1 MVENWRKSLIGSV
14 FGCFAFVAPFAV
26 AQAQTTVTIWHTE
39 SNAKTKQAFQEII
52 DAYEKAN
59 PGVKIV
65 QEAVGWAALNNK
77 LQTAVATG
85 ALPDATQ
92 LEVSVGRSFLYKNL
106 LRPMDELLDSIGR
119 DSVYPAVRALMVDE
133 RDGKT
138 YGVSHAIGVNLLT
151 YRKDFLKAA
160 NVPEAAP
167 KTFAEWLTMLK
178 KLTVDT
184 NGDGKPDRFG
194 LSISGTGH
202 NINESLYTFVAS
214 NGGRLFDEKGKPTL
228 NEPQVVEALKFFKE
242 LADCCLAP
250 DWLSRDFLGTMGDL
264 ASGKAAMIMGW
275 GRGAGFYEQ
284 YAPDAVARGDFGVF
298 DSKPIGPSGKAFMTQ
313 FDSEAW
319 AVFKAAKNGDE
330 AIKFLKFFHQPENY
344 IKYVATAPIHLL
356 PVSTKILDD
365 QRYKAIP
372 DFQKWMF
379 WVDAQ
384 NKVISK
390 DNPKPVLLIRE
401 TDLQLP
407 FVGEFA
413 GSTILVDMVT
423 DVVRGGMTPEA
434 AAARAQQRAEQLVTQ
449 LGYKKW

>member
-1 MVENWRKSLIGSV
+1 MRSAVLWIRTAIVAALAVVLSLT
-14 FGCFAFVAPFAV
+14 A
-26 AQAQTTVTIWHTE
+26 AQAQATITIWHTE
-39 SNAKTKQAFQEII
+39 SNAKTKQVFQEII

-59 PGVKIV
+59 PGKKVV

-77 LQTAVATG
+77 LQTAIATG

-92 LEVSVGRSFLYKNL
+92 LEVSVGRSFMYKQL
-106 LRPMDELLDSIGR
+106 LRPMDDLLESVGR
-119 DSVYPAVRALMVDE
+119 ENVYPAVRALMVDE

-160 NVPEAAP
+160 GLPEVAP

-178 KLTVDT
+178 ALTVDT
-184 NGDGKPDRFG
+184 NGDGRPDRFG

-202 NINESLYTFVAS
+202 NINKSLYTFVAS
-214 NGGRLFDEKGKPTL
+214 NGGRLFDENGKPALT
-228 NEPQVVEALKFFKE
+228 EPQVVEALRFFKE
-242 LADCCLAP
+242 IADCCLAP

-264 ASGKAAMIMGW
+264 STGKAAMIMGW

-284 YAPDAVARGDFGVF
+284 YAPDVVARGDIGVF
-298 DSKPIGPSGKAFMTQ
+298 DTKPIGPSGKAFMTQ

-319 AVFKAAKNGDE
+319 AVFKAAKNGEE
-330 AIKFLKFFHQPENY
+330 AVKFLKFFFQPENY
-344 IKYVATAPIHLL
+344 IRYLQTAPIHLL
-356 PVSTKILDD
+356 PVSTKILADD
-365 QRYKAIP
+365 RYKATP
-372 DFQKWMF
+372 DFTKWKF

-384 NKVISK
+384 NKVISR
-390 DNPKPVLLIRE
+390 DNPKPLLLIQE
-401 TDLQLP
+401 SDMKLP
-407 FVGEFA
+407 FIGEIG

-434 AAARAQQRAEQLVTQ
+434 AAARAQQRAEQLISQ

>member
-14 FGCFAFVAPFAV
+14 FGCFAFVAPVVV

-59 PGVKIV
+59 PGVKIA

-202 NINESLYTFVAS
+202 NINEFSTRSSLQTAAACSTRRAS
-214 NGGRLFDEKGKPTL
+214 RLL

-242 LADCCLAP
+242 LSDCCLAP

-275 GRGAGFYEQ
+275 GRGAGF
-284 YAPDAVARGDFGVF
+284 
-298 DSKPIGPSGKAFMTQ
+298 
-313 FDSEAW
+313 
-319 AVFKAAKNGDE
+319 
-330 AIKFLKFFHQPENY
+330 
-344 IKYVATAPIHLL
+344 
-356 PVSTKILDD
+356 
-365 QRYKAIP
+365 
-372 DFQKWMF
+372 
-379 WVDAQ
+379 
-384 NKVISK
+384 
-390 DNPKPVLLIRE
+390 
-401 TDLQLP
+401 
-407 FVGEFA
+407 
-413 GSTILVDMVT
+413 
-423 DVVRGGMTPEA
+423 
-434 AAARAQQRAEQLVTQ
+434 
-449 LGYKKW
+449 